1 MNAIIMAGGKPQANE
16 ALYALTH
23 GGYKSMLPVAGKP
36 MVQWVVDA
44 LNESQA
50 VHRILVIGLP
60 PSNPLESAKPLM
72 ILEDQGDMVANIQE
86 GARQVHLLEPEEV
99 CALTV
104 SADIPLI
111 SGEMADWMA
120 AKVAGEPA
128 DLYYNVIERKTME
141 ARFPNS
147 RRTYVKLKGQELCG
161 GDFNALRIGLALED
175 NPFWQRLVDARKS
188 PLRQAALVGYDTL
201 FMLLLRQ
208 LSLQEAEHSI
218 NRKLGITA
226 RALMCPYAEIG
237 MDVDKPFQFDIAQEA
252 LLGRGG

>member
-1 MNAIIMAGGKPQANE
+1 LNAIILAGGKPQPNE
-16 ALYALTH
+16 PLYTLTQ
-23 GGYKSMLPVAGKP
+23 GGSKSMLPVAGKP

-44 LNESQA
+44 LNAAQL
-50 VHRILVIGLP
+50 VHRILVIGLS
-60 PSNPLESAKPLM
+60 PSSLLESAKPLVM
-72 ILEDQGDMVANIQE
+72 VEDQGDMVSNIQE
-86 GARQVHLLEPEEV
+86 GARQVHLLEPAESCV
-99 CALTV
+99 LTV

-120 AKVAGEPA
+120 VKVASEPA
-128 DLYYNVIERKTME
+128 DIYYNVIERKTME
-141 ARFPNS
+141 TVFPSS

-161 GDFNALRIGLALED
+161 GDLNGVRIGLALED
-175 NPFWQRLVDARKS
+175 NPFWQHLVDARKS

-226 RALMCPYAEIG
+226 RAFVCPYAEIG
-237 MDVDKPFQFDIAQEA
+237 MDVDKPFQFEIAQEA
-252 LLGRGG
+252 LLARGG